1 MAKSTFGL
9 DKNLACAATYVLG
22 WVSGLV
28 FLLVEKKDKEVR
40 FNAIQSILFF
50 GAITVV
56 GLVPILG
63 LLLIPVLGLIGLAGW
78 VMLLV
83 KAYQGNKFKLPV
95 IGELAEKY
103 SK

>member
-1 MAKSTFGL
+1 MVKSTFGL

-22 WVSGLV
+22 WVTGLV

-50 GAITVV
+50 GAITV
-56 GLVPILG
+56 LTMVPILG
-63 LLLIPVLGLIGLAGW
+63 LMLTPVLGLVGLVGW
-78 VMLLV
+78 LMLLV